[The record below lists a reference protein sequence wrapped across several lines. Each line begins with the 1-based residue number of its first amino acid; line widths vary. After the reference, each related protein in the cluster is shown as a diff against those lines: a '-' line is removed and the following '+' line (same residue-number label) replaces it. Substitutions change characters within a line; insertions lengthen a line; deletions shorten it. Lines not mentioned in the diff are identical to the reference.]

1 MSNRTKI
8 FISLI
13 IPLIILILPG
23 EWLPLKNLSVVE
35 HRMICIFLLAVLLWI
50 LEPIPVYSTSVIIIL
65 AELVMI
71 SNQGFVLFRL
81 ASNRANFG
89 ELINYKQILGC
100 FASPII
106 ILFLGGFFL
115 AMAASKY
122 QLDVNL
128 AKVMLRPFG
137 KRTTVVLLGLMI
149 ITAVFSMFMSNTAT
163 TAMMLAILTPILK
176 IFDENDKGKVAF
188 ILGIT
193 FSANIGGIGTPIGT
207 PPNAIALKYLSGDQ
221 AIGFGKWM
229 SFALPYVVIMLL
241 FVWILLL
248 YFYKPDQKK
257 VEINIKGSFSKNWK
271 AVTVYITFILTVL
284 LWLFDFFHGMNSYI
298 VAMIPVTVFT
308 CTTIITKNDLKR
320 LNWDV
325 LWLMAGGIALGLGVE
340 KTGLAKH
347 VIEVLPFDTFS
358 PYFVVI
364 FVSVLTILI
373 SNFMSNTA
381 TANLFL
387 PLMAA
392 LGTTISGLAP
402 IGGSMLLILTVAFA
416 ASLAMAM
423 PISTPPN
430 AMAYGTGLIKTKE
443 MIKTGVIIGVIGLIG
458 VYFLMFILN
467 KINYIL

>member
-13 IPLIILILPG
+13 IPLIILLLPRQ
-23 EWLPLKNLSVVE
+23 WLPINNLSVVE
-35 HRMICIFLLAVLLWI
+35 HRMICIFILAVLLWI
-50 LEPIPVYSTSVIIIL
+50 LEPIPVYSTSVIIIV

-71 SNQGFVLFRL
+71 SNQGFILFRTNAL
-81 ASNRANFG
+81 QANFG
-89 ELINYKQILGC
+89 DLINYKEILGC

-106 ILFLGGFFL
+106 MLFLGGFFL

-128 AKVMLRPFG
+128 ARVMLRPFG
-137 KRTTVVLLGLMI
+137 TRTAVVLLGLMI

-176 IFDENDKGKVAF
+176 YFDDNDKGKIAL
-188 ILGIT
+188 ILGIP
-193 FSANIGGIGTPIGT
+193 FAANIGGIGTPIGT
-207 PPNAIALKYLSGDQ
+207 PPNAIALKYLSGDYS
-221 AIGFGKWM
+221 IGFGKWM
-229 SFALPYVVIMLL
+229 SFALPYVIIMLL

-248 YFYKPDQKK
+248 YFYSPSKK
-257 VEINIKGSFSKNWK
+257 RVKINIKGHFSKGWK
-271 AVTVYITFILTVL
+271 ALTVYITFILTIL
-284 LWLFDFFHGMNSYI
+284 LWLLDFLHGMNSYI
-298 VAMIPVTVFT
+298 VAMIPVAVFT
-308 CTTIITKNDLKR
+308 CTTIISKKDLKR
-320 LNWDV
+320 INWDV

-340 KTGLAKH
+340 RTGLAQH
-347 VIEVLPFDTFS
+347 LIEALPFNTFS

-364 FVSVLTILI
+364 FISVLTILI

-392 LGTTISGLAP
+392 LGTSISGLAP
-402 IGGSMLLILTVAFA
+402 LGGSILLILTVAFA

-443 MIKTGVIIGVIGLIG
+443 MIKTGIIIGAVGLLG
-458 VYFLMFILN
+458 LYLLMFLLN